1 MAEAKNIITGERY
14 TTADVAISIS
24 VERYNELIKKEAILD
39 KLMECS
45 DIDVYSYRKANKGGI
60 E

>member
-14 TTADVAISIS
+14 TVADNAISIS
-24 VERYNELIKKEAILD
+24 IERYNELIRKETILD

-45 DIDVYSYRKANKGGI
+45 DIDVYSYRKSNKGGL

>member
-1 MAEAKNIITGERY
+1 MAEAKNILTGERY

-24 VERYNELIKKEAILD
+24 VERYNELIKEEAILD

-45 DIDVYSYRKANKGGI
+45 DIDVYSYRKTNKGGL

>member
-14 TTADVAISIS
+14 TVADNAISIS
-24 VERYNELIKKEAILD
+24 IERYNELIRKETILD
-39 KLMECS
+39 KLMECC
-45 DIDVYSYRKANKGGI
+45 DIDVYSYRKTNKGGL